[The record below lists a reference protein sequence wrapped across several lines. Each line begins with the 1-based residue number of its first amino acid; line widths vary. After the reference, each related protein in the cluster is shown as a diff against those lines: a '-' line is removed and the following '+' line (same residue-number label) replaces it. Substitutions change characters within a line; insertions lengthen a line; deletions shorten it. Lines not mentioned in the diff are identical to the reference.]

1 MQMNK
6 FKLGMKLYFGWC
18 VCDGHR
24 MLWQENVLNIILNS
38 NILLVFFQIFLT
50 VKKNHFL
57 SHLQLILLSIR
68 PRLTL
73 LFWPFSILQCRIWYF
88 DSFHHPV
95 TFAFLVFSRN
105 FHQYVSNQLHKGSTH
120 RTINY
125 ICIFY
130 RSESNQ
136 INPRFYQIIS
146 KYIEKTEDSKSRTSF
161 VLVIR
166 ESLTFISKYFIFVI
180 IGIKHFARF

>member
-24 MLWQENVLNIILNS
+24 MLWQENALNIILNS

-95 TFAFLVFSRN
+95 TFAFIFSKLSSIC
-105 FHQYVSNQLHKGSTH
+105 FKSTSQGIHSSDHKLHL
-120 RTINY
+120 Y
-125 ICIFY
+125 ILSI
-130 RSESNQ
+130 RIESNQ
-136 INPRFYQIIS
+136 SKILSNNFKIYREDGRFKIKDLVCPSNP
-146 KYIEKTEDSKSRTSF
+146 
-161 VLVIR
+161 
-166 ESLTFISKYFIFVI
+166 
-180 IGIKHFARF
+180 